1 MRAYQSTFSVDGPV
15 DEVAPAVRDVMV
27 AWAEKKHR
35 RKLGPDGLGALAP
48 GMRLQPHPG
57 LELLMTDTRE
67 ELEDRVF
74 GFVVVERHGVN
85 SWASQVMVV
94 GGPRLGDR
102 SLIAVET
109 DSPPSPKD
117 PLRPKTASVPR
128 FVRTMLERFECDD
141 AGIHLSNSPQ
151 VLGVEDVPGL
161 LKELGETDHH
171 GLVLVAGAPEDRPL
185 PAWTK
190 FIGNITKGTVGQ
202 AATYILDEAAT
213 SAFNGGVCPQHA
225 VPGGAL
231 RSFAPGALF
240 EEPDDGARH
249 RLLAAQTLA
258 DDKLRK
264 KAGQVLERRI
274 RAFTNDR
281 ELERRTRRYLWILGQ
296 HFDEIVFR
304 TPQQRE
310 IGAAAPADGAL
321 PTTAPAEDTAQLH
334 ARAEEL
340 ATLLAARN
348 KDLDEAKKELAR
360 ARDTIGLLEQRNSK
374 REQDDEALR
383 EELRL
388 RTDERDEL
396 NVDYAVALDD
406 KDRALG
412 RAEKAERE
420 VQRLRTVLS
429 RIGHAEEAWDTPEE
443 DEPDLA
449 QPSDWLE
456 LATWAGNGEL
466 ARALPRVDFTCDWDR
481 ALDLDDQNNLTW
493 IATTWDI
500 LRALND
506 YGRARADES
515 VTVRNLH
522 EYLSAP
528 PEGFRT
534 VPRGRYKPTESET
547 VENRQ
552 RYRKERTFP
561 VPEQVPDRDDNG
573 RLYMDRHFVI
583 ATAGIVSPRLY
594 FHDATD
600 VPGYG
605 KVVVGYIGRHLTNGQ
620 TN

>member
-1 MRAYQSTFSVDGPV
+1 MLAYRSAFSADGPV
-15 DEVAPAVRDVMV
+15 DQVAPAVRDVMV
-27 AWAEKKHR
+27 DWAEKKHR
-35 RKLGPDGLGALAP
+35 KKLGPDGLGALAP
-48 GMRLQPHPG
+48 GVRLQPHPG

-74 GFVVVERHGVN
+74 GFVVVGRHGAN
-85 SWASQVMVV
+85 SWASQVMVA

-102 SLIAVET
+102 SLIVVET

-141 AGIHLSNSPQ
+141 AGIRLSNSPQ
-151 VLGVEDVPGL
+151 VLGAEDVPGL
-161 LKELGETDHH
+161 LEELGADDHH
-171 GLVLVAGAPEDRPL
+171 GLVLVAGTPEGRPL

-296 HFDEIVFR
+296 HSDEIVFR
-304 TPQQRE
+304 TPRQRE
-310 IGAAAPADGAL
+310 IGPAAAADGAS
-321 PTTAPAEDTAQLH
+321 PETAPAELH
-334 ARAEEL
+334 ARVEEL
-340 ATLLAARN
+340 TARLADRN
-348 KDLDEAKKELAR
+348 EDLDDARKELAE
-360 ARDTIGLLEQRNSK
+360 ARDKIRLLEQRDAK
-374 REQDDEALR
+374 REQDDDALR

-506 YGRARADES
+506 YGRA
-515 VTVRNLH
+515 LH

-561 VPEQVPDRDDNG
+561 VPEQVPGRDDNG

-600 VPGYG
+600 VPDYG

>member
-1 MRAYQSTFSVDGPV
+1 MLAYRSTFSVGGAF
-15 DEVAPAVRDVMV
+15 EQVAPAVRRVMV
-27 AWAEKKHR
+27 DWAERKHR
-35 RKLGPDGLGALAP
+35 RELGPDGLGALTP
-48 GMRLQPHPG
+48 GRHLQPHPQ
-57 LELLMTDTRE
+57 LELLLVDSRE
-67 ELEDRVF
+67 QSEDRVF
-74 GFVVVERHGVN
+74 GFVVIEHDGEDA
-85 SWASQVMVV
+85 WTSQVMVAS
-94 GGPRLGDR
+94 GPRLADR
-102 SLIAVET
+102 SLISVEI
-109 DSPPSPKD
+109 DSPASPDD
-117 PLRPKTASVPR
+117 PLRPRSAGVPR
-128 FVRTMLERFECDD
+128 FVRSLLDQLDCDD
-141 AGIHLSNSPQ
+141 HGIHLTNSPE
-151 VLGVEDVPGL
+151 VLGPRDVPRL
-161 LKELGETDHH
+161 RKELGEEDHH
-171 GLVLVAGAPEDRPL
+171 GLVLVAGTAPGLPL
-185 PAWTK
+185 EQWAD
-190 FIGNITKGTVGQ
+190 FIGGITRDT
-202 AATYILDEAAT
+202 AAQ
-213 SAFNGGVCPQHA
+213 PA
-225 VPGGAL
+225 VPADVTGLHA
-231 RSFAPGALF
+231 RV
-240 EEPDDGARH
+240 EELTARLADRNEDLDGAR
-249 RLLAAQTLA
+249 
-258 DDKLRK
+258 
-264 KAGQVLERRI
+264 
-274 RAFTNDR
+274 
-281 ELERRTRRYLWILGQ
+281 
-296 HFDEIVFR
+296 
-304 TPQQRE
+304 
-310 IGAAAPADGAL
+310 
-321 PTTAPAEDTAQLH
+321 
-334 ARAEEL
+334 
-340 ATLLAARN
+340 
-348 KDLDEAKKELAR
+348 KELAE
-360 ARDTIGLLEQRNSK
+360 ARDKIRLLEQRDAK
-374 REQDDEALR
+374 REQDDDALR

-561 VPEQVPDRDDNG
+561 VPEQVPGRDDNG

-600 VPGYG
+600 VPDYG

>member
-1 MRAYQSTFSVDGPV
+1 MLAYRSAFSADGPV
-15 DEVAPAVRDVMV
+15 DQVAPAVRDVMV
-27 AWAEKKHR
+27 DWAEKKHR
-35 RKLGPDGLGALAP
+35 KKLGPDGLGALAP
-48 GMRLQPHPG
+48 GVRLQPHPG

-74 GFVVVERHGVN
+74 GFVVVERHGAN
-85 SWASQVMVV
+85 SWASQVMVA

-102 SLIAVET
+102 SLIVVET

-141 AGIHLSNSPQ
+141 AGIRLSNSPQ
-151 VLGVEDVPGL
+151 VLGAEDVPGL
-161 LKELGETDHH
+161 LEELGADDHH
-171 GLVLVAGAPEDRPL
+171 GLVLVAGTPEGRPL

-304 TPQQRE
+304 TPRQRE
-310 IGAAAPADGAL
+310 IGPAAAADGTS
-321 PTTAPAEDTAQLH
+321 PETAPAELH
-334 ARAEEL
+334 ARVEEL
-340 ATLLAARN
+340 TARLADRN
-348 KDLDEAKKELAR
+348 EDLDGARKELAE
-360 ARDTIGLLEQRNSK
+360 ARDKIRLLEQRDAK
-374 REQDDEALR
+374 REQDDDALR

-561 VPEQVPDRDDNG
+561 VPEQVPGRDDNG

-600 VPGYG
+600 VPDYG

>member
-1 MRAYQSTFSVDGPV
+1 MLAYRSAFSADGPV
-15 DEVAPAVRDVMV
+15 DQVAPAVRDVMV
-27 AWAEKKHR
+27 A
-35 RKLGPDGLGALAP
+35 
-48 GMRLQPHPG
+48 
-57 LELLMTDTRE
+57 
-67 ELEDRVF
+67 
-74 GFVVVERHGVN
+74 
-85 SWASQVMVV
+85 

-102 SLIAVET
+102 SLIVVET

-141 AGIHLSNSPQ
+141 AGIRLSNSPQ
-151 VLGVEDVPGL
+151 VLGAEDVPGL
-161 LKELGETDHH
+161 LEELGADDHH
-171 GLVLVAGAPEDRPL
+171 GLVLVAGTPEGRPL

-304 TPQQRE
+304 TPRQRE
-310 IGAAAPADGAL
+310 IGPAAAADGAS
-321 PTTAPAEDTAQLH
+321 PETAPAELH
-334 ARAEEL
+334 ARVEEL
-340 ATLLAARN
+340 TARLADRN
-348 KDLDEAKKELAR
+348 EDLDGARKELAE
-360 ARDTIGLLEQRNSK
+360 ARDKIRLLEQRDAK
-374 REQDDEALR
+374 REQDDDALR

-561 VPEQVPDRDDNG
+561 VPEQVPGRDDNG

-600 VPGYG
+600 VPDYG

>member
-1 MRAYQSTFSVDGPV
+1 MLAYRSTFSVDGPV
-15 DEVAPAVRDVMV
+15 DEVAPAVRDIMV
-27 AWAEKKHR
+27 DWAEKKHR
-35 RKLGPDGLGALAP
+35 KKLGPDGLGALAP
-48 GMRLQPHPG
+48 GVRLLPHPG
-57 LELLMTDTRE
+57 LELLMADTRE

-74 GFVVVERHGVN
+74 GFVVVERHGAN

-94 GGPRLGDR
+94 GGPRLEGR

-109 DSPPSPKD
+109 DSPPSPRD
-117 PLRPKTASVPR
+117 PLRPKSASVPR
-128 FVRTMLERFECDD
+128 FVRTMLGRFACDD
-141 AGIHLSNSPQ
+141 AGIRLSNGPE
-151 VLGVEDVPGL
+151 VLGAEDVPGL
-161 LKELGETDHH
+161 LKELGEDDHH

-202 AATYILDEAAT
+202 AATCILDAEAT
-213 SAFNGGVCPQHA
+213 SVFNDGVSPQHA
-225 VPGGAL
+225 VPGGTL

-240 EEPDDGARH
+240 EDPDDGARH
-249 RLLAAQTLA
+249 RLLTAQTLA
-258 DDKLRK
+258 DDRLRK

-281 ELERRTRRYLWILGQ
+281 ELERRTRRYLRILGQ
-296 HFDEIVFR
+296 HFDEIAFR
-304 TPQQRE
+304 TPRQLE
-310 IGAAAPADGAL
+310 AGPAASADGDSPAAAPA
-321 PTTAPAEDTAQLH
+321 ELH
-334 ARAEEL
+334 ARVEEL
-340 ATLLAARN
+340 AALLAARN
-348 KDLDEAKKELAR
+348 IDLEGAKEELAR
-360 ARDTIGLLEQRNSK
+360 ARDKISLLEQRDAK

-429 RIGHAEEAWDTPEE
+429 RIGHAEEAWDAPEE
-443 DEPDLA
+443 DEPELA

-528 PEGFRT
+528 PDGFRT

-561 VPEQVPDRDDNG
+561 VPEQVPGRDDNG

-600 VPGYG
+600 VPDYG